1 MALNWVMSKPEIT
14 VAISG
19 NDTIEQLDE
28 NLGAVGWRLC
38 DEEIERLDRASEGTN
53 VSFVNL

>member
-1 MALNWVMSKPEIT
+1 MNWVMSKREIS

-28 NLGAVGWRLC
+28 NLGAVGWSLC
-38 DEEIERLDRASEGTN
+38 DEEVERLNRESVGTN